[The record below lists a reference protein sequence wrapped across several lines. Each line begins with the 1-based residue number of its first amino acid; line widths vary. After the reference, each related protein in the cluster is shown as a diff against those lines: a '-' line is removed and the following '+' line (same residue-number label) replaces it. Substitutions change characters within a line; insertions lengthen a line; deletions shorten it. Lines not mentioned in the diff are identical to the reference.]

1 MWEIILP
8 LVRAFLNAIL
18 LGFGG
23 AVITYLVTRFV
34 TRILSKWVSLFWSRL
49 LGTVTALGLTMW
61 TIKIV
66 LDSTGAAGL
75 AVVLITAITGAFAL
89 GSSIAAADLVAGV
102 SLFFARPYEVGHMVS
117 IAENEGI
124 VNNISLFLTILESTK
139 GDMIYIRNSEVI
151 NHNIINYS
159 TNPGHLI
166 SVTIQLPVD
175 QDLNVAIAAIEKAIV
190 GFSPELAETRLTP
203 VILVEN
209 IMDEHFI
216 IEVRAYVIERFDYS
230 SEKTR
235 LFTLS
240 TNAILE
246 AGLTL

>member
-8 LVRAFLNAIL
+8 LVRAFLNAVL

-23 AVITYLVTRFV
+23 AIVTYLVTRSV
-34 TRILSKWVSLFWSRL
+34 TRVLSKWTSPFWSRL
-49 LGTVTALGLTMW
+49 LGTVTALGLSMW

-75 AVVLITAITGAFAL
+75 AVVIITAITGAFAL

-102 SLFFARPYEVGHMVS
+102 SLFFARPYDVGHMVS

-124 VNNISLFLTILESTK
+124 VINISLFLTILESTK
-139 GDMIYIRNSEVI
+139 GDKIYIRNSEVI
-151 NHNIINYS
+151 NHTIVNYS

-166 SVTIQLPVD
+166 SINVQLPVD
-175 QDLNVAIAAIEKAIV
+175 QDLNKAISAIEKAIK
-190 GFSPELAETRLTP
+190 GFCPELAETRLTP

-209 IMDEHFI
+209 MEDEHFI
-216 IEVRAYVIERFDYS
+216 IEVRAYVLERFDYS

-240 TNAILE
+240 SNAVLE
-246 AGLTL
+246 AGLTF